1 MDFPEDT
8 THGVVSIHVLSFH
21 LPTFSSIRIKVKQLT
36 LAATF
41 SLSPCS
47 LHIIAIYSKFLSSF
61 YVTSF
66 LMVSHPLYKG
76 LDVVGG
82 VTTFTFDAHQHSHT
96 KASRVVC
103 GDWRAKNPLS
113 SWNVLRDATQLCS
126 TTTRRRLPSECLF
139 TNAHPHTHRR
149 RPNFE
154 SHPDNGKHVENA
166 ELSLALDH
174 SLSARRTTH
183 NVVLFAPC
191 GLVEDR
197 IFLPSELN

>member
-76 LDVVGG
+76 LGG
-82 VTTFTFDAHQHSHT
+82 VTTFTFDAHQHTHKRFSCGMWRLKSKKSIVKLKRVARCHT
-96 KASRVVC
+96 TLQYN
-103 GDWRAKNPLS
+103 DETS
-113 SWNVLRDATQLCS
+113 S
-126 TTTRRRLPSECLF
+126 PPECLF